1 VEGTQ
6 AETGLTT
13 KRPAAHEAHTS
24 PHVHP
29 EEMLMFAIV
38 PLIAGVALGL
48 TAPRRTAVTAQIVF
62 YVLAAAVLVAT
73 APSHD
78 ATRAEGAL
86 LALAVLPLAALSL
99 GAGLLIRSRRQSAS
113 AADTR

>member
-1 VEGTQ
+1 
-6 AETGLTT
+6 
-13 KRPAAHEAHTS
+13 
-24 PHVHP
+24 
-29 EEMLMFAIV
+29 MIAII

-48 TAPRRTAVTAQIVF
+48 TAPRRTAVIAQVVL

-86 LALAVLPLAALSL
+86 LALGLLPLAALSL
-99 GAGLLIRSRRQSAS
+99 GAGLLIRSRRRSTS
-113 AADTR
+113 TADAR